1 MIIPSI
7 DLMDGKAVQLKQ
19 GKEKVLERDDVIAL
33 AKEFSTYGE
42 LAIID
47 LDAALGIGDNL
58 ELVKKICAIA
68 DCRVG
73 GGIRSRERA
82 RELLQAGAKK
92 IIIGTKA
99 SPDFLKDLPKE
110 RIIVAI
116 DTKDGEVVTEGW
128 TKSTKRKPGEV
139 MKELE
144 PYCSEFLFTNVNK
157 EGLMQGYEMEI
168 IKKLSTATKNGLTVA
183 GGIPTLSDIE
193 ALESLNCNAQIGMA
207 IYTGKIDLSDAF
219 INVLRFDTSNGLLPT
234 IVQDESRRVLMLAWS
249 NKESLRK
256 TFRTGKATY
265 FSRSRN
271 ELWTKGGTSGN
282 TQEFLKARYDCDR
295 DALIFTVKQENVAC
309 HLQRYSCFDEKD
321 FTLEDLYEVIRGR
334 VTLPQA
340 TSYTS
345 RIVQDE
351 TVIKEK
357 IQEEAREVVN
367 YESRSNLIWEI
378 ADLTYFVLVLMA
390 KNNISLSEIK
400 NELWGRRK

>member
-1 MIIPSI
+1 M
-7 DLMDGKAVQLKQ
+7 
-19 GKEKVLERDDVIAL
+19 R
-33 AKEFSTYGE
+33 
-42 LAIID
+42 
-47 LDAALGIGDNL
+47 
-58 ELVKKICAIA
+58 
-68 DCRVG
+68 
-73 GGIRSRERA
+73 
-82 RELLQAGAKK
+82 
-92 IIIGTKA
+92 
-99 SPDFLKDLPKE
+99 DFLKTVLPKE

-168 IKKLSTATKNGLTVA
+168 IKKLRTATKNGLTVA
-183 GGIPTLSDIE
+183 GGITTLSDIE

-345 RIVQDE
+345 RIAQDE